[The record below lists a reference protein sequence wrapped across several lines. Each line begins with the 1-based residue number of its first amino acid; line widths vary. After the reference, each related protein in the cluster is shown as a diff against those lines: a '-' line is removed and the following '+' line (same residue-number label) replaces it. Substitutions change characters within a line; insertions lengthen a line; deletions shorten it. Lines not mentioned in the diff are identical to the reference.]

1 MTIREENIIGAEMN
15 SNENDL
21 LFHEKY
27 VQLMFSVSQQESTVC
42 YYLAVY
48 RPQVEFFFLLF
59 FREEPVGCFKI
70 LNYHYAICILPTI

>member
-1 MTIREENIIGAEMN
+1 MTIREENIISAEMDW
-15 SNENDL
+15 NENDL

-48 RPQVEFFFLLF
+48 RQWVFFSFSF
-59 FREEPVGCFKI
+59 SEK
-70 LNYHYAICILPTI
+70 NQ